1 MLKDFLDK
9 LPEKKLPDVCA
20 PRVAG
25 FVATALL
32 SLRAEALGS
41 CPQTLNLI
49 VRVNTLASFFYR
61 QQSYQYQLLIR

>member
-49 VRVNTLASFFYR
+49 VRVNTLASFFIVSR
-61 QQSYQYQLLIR
+61 VINISC